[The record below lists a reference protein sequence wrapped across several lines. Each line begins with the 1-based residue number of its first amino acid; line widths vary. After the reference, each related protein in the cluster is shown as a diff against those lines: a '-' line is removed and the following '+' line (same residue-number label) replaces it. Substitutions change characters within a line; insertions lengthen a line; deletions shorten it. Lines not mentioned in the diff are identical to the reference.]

1 MRRLEALLPVVT
13 VCLFSLAACG
23 GDSEP
28 TAAPSDP
35 PSTETPVAVETTE
48 APETTDAPDTGSV
61 EPASEGDCSTV
72 VTAEEI
78 TTTLKTPTIEITGSG
93 ERCTYTFAADSVGG
107 VSVYSGAKADE
118 AMDTLLAKYD
128 PDFGGVLLDDG
139 RGLVQAD
146 LNGRVLVRGDSG
158 RVFVFAIPD
167 NIETENLQAAL
178 EDLSALVLTR

>member
-1 MRRLEALLPVVT
+1 MRRLTVLLPVVT
-13 VCLFSLAACG
+13 AFMFVLNACG

-28 TAAPSDP
+28 TSAPADS
-35 PSTETPVAVETTE
+35 PSAETPA
-48 APETTDAPDTGSV
+48 AAETTDPPETPEASDTGSV
-61 EPASEGDCSTV
+61 EPASEGDCTTA

-78 TTTLKTPTIEITGSG
+78 GTILGTPAVEITGSG
-93 ERCTYTFAADSVGG
+93 EQCSYTFAADSVGG

-118 AMDTLLAKYD
+118 AMTTLLDKYD
-128 PDFGGVLLDDG
+128 PNFGGVLLDDG

-167 NIETENLQAAL
+167 NIETKNLQAAL
-178 EDLSALVLTR
+178 EDLAALVLTR